1 MRQVFLF
8 IGTLMF
14 VLGVHAQT
22 AVNKDGTIK
31 FRGNVAIFVDSKCYT
46 FNNGQAIKSIDDGT
60 STLLKT
66 SLRAIAMEKFQNISF
81 GIVNRDDEATRQ
93 VEELIE
99 ENKLEDYLD
108 GISVRAKNQGAD
120 YLYLVRAIVY
130 GENDAA
136 GQIEISTRLMNV
148 QNYFG
153 YHNFFRSDAVSF
165 NDADKMR
172 KSVANLV
179 NDFSSS
185 LESCLMNIFP
195 EQYFISQA
203 NGKEFILGAYQPN
216 GKIMSTDKFYA
227 FNFQKDNLQLG
238 TSAVPIQILDNV
250 AIGQN
255 PTMKN
260 GQLTVK
266 SDRKVAN
273 PSNVVI
279 FRNVDQPIFQGT
291 NQMTMTF
298 FGLDCNDDT
307 FDGLVKDR
315 INNAMFDAITKHAGL
330 QLVEHDQLV
339 SLKKERE
346 LQKSED
352 FIDGHVVEQ
361 MKSIGAM
368 YLLKLEDY
376 QRNDAQVS
384 LKISIISVEQ
394 NKILRTVDVVS
405 SIDNIENEMYKQL
418 CERIA
423 YPCAVK
429 KVGKN
434 KIQVTSV
441 LSFTEKD
448 DCILQLTKAV
458 QNPMTREVSYNSV
471 DVCSLKF
478 DTYMGNRCVMAID
491 KVISKED
498 LSDIEAY
505 STQGLVSIRVNGAN
519 VESDLSSKTGVQQK
533 IEKEEKKQK
542 TKETLRNIGRSLFNN
557 TTVRTGRN

>member
-1 MRQVFLF
+1 MRRVILF
-8 IGTLMF
+8 ISTLML

-22 AVNKDGTIK
+22 AVNQDGSIK
-31 FRGNVAIFVDSKCYT
+31 FRGNVAIFVDSKCYS
-46 FNNGQAIKSIDDGT
+46 FSNGQAVNYIDNGI

-81 GIVNRDDEATRQ
+81 GIVNRDDEAAKQ
-93 VEELIE
+93 VEALIE

-136 GQIEISTRLMNV
+136 AQIEISTRLMNV
-148 QNYFG
+148 QNNLG
-153 YHNFFRSDAVSF
+153 YHSFYRSDAISL
-165 NDADKMR
+165 NDIDRMREEVR
-172 KSVANLV
+172 KSVNA
-179 NDFSSS
+179 FSSS
-185 LESCLMNIFP
+185 LESSLMNIFP

-203 NGKEFILGAYQPN
+203 NGKDLTLGAYQPN
-216 GKIMSTDKFYA
+216 GKIMPTDIFYA
-227 FNFQKDNLQLG
+227 FDFQKENLSLG
-238 TSAVPIQILDNV
+238 TTSIPIQILNNV
-250 AIGQN
+250 AVGRN

-266 SDRKVAN
+266 TDKHISN
-273 PSNVVI
+273 PSNIVI
-279 FRNVDQPIFQGT
+279 FRNVAQPIFQGT

-298 FGLDCNDDT
+298 FGLDENEEN
-307 FDGLVKDR
+307 FDGLIKSR
-315 INNAMFDAITKHAGL
+315 INNAMNDAITKHAGL
-330 QLVEHDQLV
+330 QLVEHDHLI

-384 LKISIISVEQ
+384 LKISLISVEQ

-423 YPCAVK
+423 YPCVVK
-429 KVGKN
+429 RVGKD
-434 KIQVTSV
+434 KIQVSSV
-441 LSFTEKD
+441 LSFTKND

-458 QNPMTREVSYNSV
+458 QNPISHEVSYNRV

-478 DTYMGNRCVMAID
+478 DTYMGNRCIMTID
-491 KVISKED
+491 KVVSKDD
-498 LSDIEAY
+498 LSDIDTN
-505 STQGLVSIRVNGAN
+505 SSKGLVTIRINGAN
-519 VESDLSSKTGVQQK
+519 IKSIVGSKTEVQQK
-533 IEKEEKKQK
+533 VEKEGKKQK
-542 TKETLRNIGRSLFNN
+542 TKDTLRNIGKSLFNN
-557 TTVRTGRN
+557 TSVSISGN